1 MMRTFRTGVGAGDG
15 LNNDDGKIAMV
26 EDSTGLADEDWFE
39 FGSIAGET

>member
-1 MMRTFRTGVGAGDG
+1 MMRTFRMGVGAGEG
-15 LNNDDGKIAMV
+15 LNNDDSDSAVV